1 MSDADGVDTVVPDAT
16 VMALPDYTNQA
27 RWEVF
32 FSGIPDGATITGFTH
47 KMAGITAD
55 PAPPGSY

>member
-1 MSDADGVDTVVPDAT
+1 
-16 VMALPDYTNQA
+16 MALPDYTNQA